1 MAKKKTET
9 SAVPKKQEMKTTNI
23 KGKEYVTVNERI
35 LYLRDNFPGFGIV
48 TEITSQTDNCIT
60 MKASVINDKC
70 VVVATGHAMEER
82 SEDYKKVNFTSH
94 VENCETSAVGRAL
107 GIYGIGID
115 KSVASADEVE
125 LAISRQE
132 KHVVKVK
139 PKVEEGEI
147 EEAVI
152 VKGGK
157 QEGRCVVC
165 GDRAEGHLNTLN
177 GKFYCGECNVCEIC
191 DCDIK
196 KGDGFEYEKDSWHC
210 DNCAERICKEIEEE
224 DCVDNAPDETQT
236 RPCAVCGEE
245 VAVGDEHDFD
255 GECLCD
261 EHWKEKHETPE
272 PENSLDTMIKPKTK
286 VTFNGTMIETN
297 GVNAKQLGIMSEYYD
312 ENESQEKQVKHFLA
326 DKGVERLSLLTHE
339 QAEAF
344 IDLVNKPANKNHKI
358 ETARKEFWANAGK
371 IIGKEKVE
379 SGLKKIFYELFGIQS
394 MTKMTLEQW
403 TSATGQIKRVIEN
416 GTQQDFIRLARERS

>member
-1 MAKKKTET
+1 MSGLYSDDEMHQADKKPE
-9 SAVPKKQEMKTTNI
+9 
-23 KGKEYVTVNERI
+23 
-35 LYLRDNFPGFGIV
+35 
-48 TEITSQTDNCIT
+48 
-60 MKASVINDKC
+60 VI
-70 VVVATGHAMEER
+70 
-82 SEDYKKVNFTSH
+82 
-94 VENCETSAVGRAL
+94 
-107 GIYGIGID
+107 
-115 KSVASADEVE
+115 
-125 LAISRQE
+125 
-132 KHVVKVK
+132 
-139 PKVEEGEI
+139 
-147 EEAVI
+147 
-152 VKGGK
+152 
-157 QEGRCVVC
+157 
-165 GDRAEGHLNTLN
+165 
-177 GKFYCGECNVCEIC
+177 
-191 DCDIK
+191 
-196 KGDGFEYEKDSWHC
+196 
-210 DNCAERICKEIEEE
+210 KEIEEVIEPEVEEEEVAE
-224 DCVDNAPDETQT
+224 DCVNNAPDETQT
-236 RPCAVCGEE
+236 RPCAVCGKE
-245 VAVGDEHDFD
+245 VEVGDEHDFD

-286 VTFNGTMIETN
+286 VTYNGTMIETN

-403 TSATGQIKRVIEN
+403 TSATGQLKRVIEN